1 MTDILTRL
9 LAAKPYLV
17 ADGAMGT
24 NLFQRGLATGDSPE
38 LWNLEHPDRV
48 ASVHRDFVEA
58 GSDIILTNSFGGSRH
73 RLKLHGADARAREL
87 NRAAARIAREV
98 ADAAGREVLVAGSIG
113 PTGELFEPLGLLT
126 MDDAIDSFAEQAAG
140 LAEGGADL
148 LWIETMSA
156 EAEVSAALQGAGRTG
171 LPLVCTMT
179 FDTNERSMMGVT
191 PADFVR
197 FCTSTTPRPAAFG
210 ANCGVGPAELLHSIL
225 GLTEEGLAPFRPGDK
240 PEGGPVII
248 AKGNCGIPQ
257 YQDGRIVYDGTPE
270 LMAAYARLARAA
282 GARIIGGCCG
292 STAEHVR
299 AIVAALKD
307 FNPATRP
314 DLAAVADKL
323 GTPWTRLAPAKT
335 EPESPTGERGGR
347 RRRRG

>member
-1 MTDILTRL
+1 MTDCLSRL
-9 LAAKPYLV
+9 LAARPYLV

-38 LWNLEHPDRV
+38 LWNVDRPDQV
-48 ASVHRDFVEA
+48 AAVHRDFAEA
-58 GSDIILTNSFGGSRH
+58 GSDIVLTNSFGGSRH

-98 ADAAGREVLVAGSIG
+98 ADAAGRQVLVAGSIG

-126 MDDAIDSFAEQAAG
+126 MDEAVDSFAEQAAG

-197 FCTSTTPRPAAFG
+197 FCTSATPRPAAFG
-210 ANCGVGPAELLHSIL
+210 ANCGVGPAELIHSIL
-225 GLTEEGLAPFRPGDK
+225 GMTEEGLTPFR
-240 PEGGPVII
+240 PEGGPII
-248 AKGNCGIPQ
+248 VAKGNCGIPQ

-270 LMAAYARLARAA
+270 LMADYARLARAA

-292 STAEHVR
+292 STAAHVR

-307 FNPATRP
+307 CESAARP
-314 DLAAVADKL
+314 DLATVADKL
-323 GTPWTRLAPAKT
+323 GAPWARLAPAKA
-335 EPESPTGERGGR
+335 ESESPTGERGGR

>member
-1 MTDILTRL
+1 MTDRLTRL
-9 LAAKPYLV
+9 LAARPYLV

-38 LWNLEHPDRV
+38 LWNIEHPDRV

-126 MDDAIDSFAEQAAG
+126 MDDAIDAFAEQAAG

-148 LWIETMSA
+148 LWVETMSA
-156 EAEVSAALQGAGRTG
+156 DAEVSAALQGAGRTG

-191 PADFVR
+191 PADFAR
-197 FCTSTTPRPAAFG
+197 FCATTTPRPIAFG
-210 ANCGVGPAELLHSIL
+210 ANCGVGPAELVHSIL
-225 GLTEEGLAPFRPGDK
+225 GMTEEGLAPFRP
-240 PEGGPVII
+240 EGGPVIV

-257 YQDGRIVYDGTPE
+257 YQDGRIVYDGTPA
-270 LMAAYARLARAA
+270 LMADYARLARAA

-292 STAEHVR
+292 SSADHVR
-299 AIVAALKD
+299 AIVAALKE
-307 FNPATRP
+307 AALAERP
-314 DLAAVADKL
+314 DLSAVADKL
-323 GTPWTRLAPAKT
+323 GAPWARLAPTK
-335 EPESPTGERGGR
+335 PESEPPAGERGSR